1 MTNYKRV
8 IPRDLFN
15 EANLK
20 KCYGRLA
27 ILLGET
33 RDHKASIGPESVD
46 NFIVSQN
53 YATGG
58 ITISNLDFIVN
69 GVKYILERPL
79 NSRQEWPLYVTGQDD
94 DPDFEEIEVF
104 DESGNFSEEMLE
116 FICG

>member
-1 MTNYKRV
+1 MSYKRV

-33 RDHKASIGPESVD
+33 RNHNASIGPEAVD
-46 NFIVSQN
+46 DFIVTQN

-58 ITISNLDFIVN
+58 ITISNLDFTVR
-69 GVKYILERPL
+69 GVKYNLERPL
-79 NSRQEWPLYVTGQDD
+79 NSRQEWPLYVTGTTEED
-94 DPDFEEIEVF
+94 DFEEIEVF
-104 DESGNFSEEMLE
+104 DDCGNFSDDMIK
-116 FICG
+116 FICH